1 MRLIATSVRNG
12 GAPPSP
18 LFLSACH
25 DHPIEN
31 KREELVPLSGG
42 YSRHNSRPVRKVGA
56 RTSQSYVNVIV
67 CRLLTLPLLA
77 ALALLS

>member
-1 MRLIATSVRNG
+1 MLR

-31 KREELVPLSGG
+31 KREELVWVHTVLAT
-42 YSRHNSRPVRKVGA
+42 PVASPPSPTPPRLHPQLM
-56 RTSQSYVNVIV
+56 SFLFPYLPIV
-67 CRLLTLPLLA
+67 DI
-77 ALALLS
+77 